1 MPVQSCLAAQSDMFN
16 VTGVAQDIY
25 ASRPYC
31 FHPSKLKHHTQT
43 FILVMTIS
51 RLQAAL
57 ATATSEVT
65 VAAANL
71 NFDFTLVKYEAPKEY
86 QPLGGILSA
95 KRKENAEHGSIHRL
109 ARQLGALFEDV
120 CPASPGLI
128 EAYGKRASE
137 IAKSSASDQKS
148 DTLFSDYT
156 GIDGT
161 SIWAAATSS
170 KAALHVHLL
179 ASLLARMWS
188 APEAIAIW
196 MELVAERRKSIATKL
211 ENGEPLNFSL
221 AAAVGQEITRNQ
233 LAAWDTSARAWL
245 CTADEKFER
254 KQKQLE
260 LILKNIDLP
269 VVEDSRVF
277 SSVIK
282 AWVTAVETM
291 DKLVRGMPQAV
302 HDGACLLGLSAWHFY
317 PDIAVFSPKVVEITM
332 SDPFVAA
339 GGVLSIGLA
348 TTPHKSGENNG
359 VYWSL
364 SLAQLRFYGKPVRV
378 ERALEIGSRITF
390 PQLDLVIFGVFLAEW
405 QLSSTQG
412 HLAAETISSLVNYLD
427 RHRMGSESDR
437 RLMKLLR
444 DSAQAYI
451 KRTDGDRTLNEKLIQ
466 LGRKRARN
474 FIHGSDG
481 LKDAS
486 RLPKLFSLLQPEF
499 FMDAFKDVESQILFL
514 RHAAGSL
521 VSHRNLP
528 DAFLVRCATGPI
540 ALRVL
545 ERRALERRAR
555 ERILSRVLD
564 TNRDGETPHT
574 ETPRRIKKAAID
586 SVGAHPTSL
595 PTDTWE
601 DEVAEMLEFDSS
613 SDAESMDE
621 SDPESMD
628 ESDPESMDES
638 DPEAVN
644 GLAQGNV
651 DATPELV
658 PPTMASS
665 FMYATA
671 IPIDLGD
678 QSTTGSVAHHRWLP
692 EPLKGLIYSNNERTT
707 LDADT
712 KFQSCELDVQIV
724 AAEDPEAYIYDFVL
738 GDPKVAALFI
748 RRSEAEKFYDLEITM
763 DHLIWCLEHDL
774 MDPSALLSRLCYLRG
789 NDSDG
794 LHRTVRILAVVATVY
809 DDLPDTNIDIRA
821 LDRSIIDRR
830 WARDMFYL
838 ANVSLERP
846 RTFALISYF
855 ESGTHDIDPS
865 QLQNVIVMCST
876 NSLFVCQPVSA
887 RYP

>member
-1 MPVQSCLAAQSDMFN
+1 VEAK
-16 VTGVAQDIY
+16 Y
-25 ASRPYC
+25 
-31 FHPSKLKHHTQT
+31 HTQT
-43 FILVMTIS
+43 FIPIMTIS

-148 DTLFSDYT
+148 DTLFNDYT

-221 AAAVGQEITRNQ
+221 AAAVGQEITRTQ

-269 VVEDSRVF
+269 VVEDSKVF
-277 SSVIK
+277 PSVIK

-302 HDGACLLGLSAWHFY
+302 HDGACLLGLSAWHLY

-348 TTPHKSGENNG
+348 ATPRTSGEKNG

-390 PQLDLVIFGVFLAEW
+390 PQLNLVIFGVFLAEW

-412 HLAAETISSLVNYLD
+412 HLAAEAILSLVSYLD
-427 RHRMGSESDR
+427 RHSRGSESDR

-451 KRTDGDRTLNEKLIQ
+451 RRTDGDRTLNEKLIQ

-474 FIHGSDG
+474 FIHSSDG
-481 LKDAS
+481 PKDAS

-514 RHAAGSL
+514 RHVAGSL
-521 VSHRNLP
+521 VPNRSHP

-540 ALRVL
+540 ALR
-545 ERRALERRAR
+545 ALERRAR
-555 ERILSRVLD
+555 ERITSGVLD
-564 TNRDGETPHT
+564 ANRNYETPHGCA
-574 ETPRRIKKAAID
+574 ETPRHIEKAAID

-601 DEVAEMLEFDSS
+601 DELAEMLGFDSS
-613 SDAESMDE
+613 SDADSMDESDPGSMDE

-628 ESDPESMDES
+628 ESDPESMDKS
-638 DPEAVN
+638 DPEAVD

-651 DATPELV
+651 YATSGLI

-671 IPIDLGD
+671 IPVDLGD

-692 EPLKGLIYSNNERTT
+692 EPLKGFTSPDDERTT

-724 AAEDPEAYIYDFVL
+724 AAEDPEAYTYDFAL
-738 GDPKVAALFI
+738 GDPMAAALFI
-748 RRSEAEKFYDLEITM
+748 RRTEAEKFYDLEITM

-774 MDPSALLSRLCYLRG
+774 MDPSVLLSRLCYLRG

-809 DDLPDTNIDIRA
+809 DDLPETNIDIGV
-821 LDRSIIDRR
+821 LDRPFFERR
-830 WARDMFYL
+830 WAREMFDQGK
-838 ANVSLERP
+838 VSLGRP
-846 RTFALISYF
+846 RSFAIISYF

-865 QLQNVIVMCST
+865 QLQNVIVLSST
-876 NSLFVCQPVSA
+876 NSLFVCRPVSA
-887 RYP
+887 CFPQI